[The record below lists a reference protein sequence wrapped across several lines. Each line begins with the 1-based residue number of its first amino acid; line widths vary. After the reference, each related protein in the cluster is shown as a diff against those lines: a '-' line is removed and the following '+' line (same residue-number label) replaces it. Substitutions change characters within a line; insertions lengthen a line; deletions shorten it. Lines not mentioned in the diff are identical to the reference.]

1 MRALLTGSTGFVGQ
15 NLMRH
20 LRQQGWAV
28 ETIGRQDTPADMD
41 SKMSQFKPDVVI
53 HLATLF
59 IAEHKPTD
67 IANLMQS
74 NLTFG
79 AQVVDSM
86 VRHGVLNLINTGT
99 LWQYYEGD
107 RLTPSSLY
115 SATKSAFEDVLRFF
129 SSSYGLNVTNLMLS
143 DTYGP
148 KDPRGK
154 LLSKLITMAGTSE
167 SLQLSPGDQKIE
179 WTFIEDIV
187 SGFEHAAKRLVAKQE
202 SQKFVHYTVTSGETV
217 SLKDTVRICEEVLG
231 KKINIEFGAKPYR
244 KREIMAPSKLDPVL
258 PGWSAKVSLR
268 QGIEVCSRVRV
279 V

>member
-1 MRALLTGSTGFVGQ
+1 MKALLTGATGFVGQ
-15 NLMRH
+15 NLVKH
-20 LRQQGWAV
+20 FRQLGWGV
-28 ETIGRQDTPADMD
+28 ETIGRQDSPTDMD
-41 SKMSQFKPDVVI
+41 SKMRQFKPDVVI

-67 IANLMQS
+67 IPNLIQS

-79 AQVVDSM
+79 TQVVDSM
-86 VRHGVLNLINTGT
+86 VRHGALNLINTGT

-107 RLTPSSLY
+107 RFTPSSLY

-129 SSSYGLNVTNLMLS
+129 SSSYGLQVTNLMLS

-154 LLSKLITMAGTSE
+154 LLSKLISMAGTSE
-167 SLQLSPGDQKIE
+167 SLQLSPGDQLLE

-187 SGFEHAAKRLVAKQE
+187 KGFEVAAKRLVEKKE
-202 SQKFVHYTVTSGETV
+202 SNQFVHYTLTSGETI
-217 SLKDTVRICEEVLG
+217 SLKDTVKVCESVLG

-244 KREIMAPSKLDPVL
+244 KREIMAPSKLDPIL
-258 PGWSAKVSLR
+258 PGWSAQVSLR
-268 QGIEVCSRVRV
+268 QGIEVCSRV
-279 V
+279 

>member
-20 LRQQGWAV
+20 LRQQGWTV

-79 AQVVDSM
+79 TQVVDSM

-217 SLKDTVRICEEVLG
+217 SLKDTVKICEEVLG

-268 QGIEVCSRVRV
+268 QGIEVCSRV
-279 V
+279 

>member
-15 NLMRH
+15 NLMKH
-20 LRQQGWAV
+20 LQRQGWDV
-28 ETIGRQDTPADMD
+28 ETIGRKDTTADID
-41 SKMSQFKPDVVI
+41 AKMSQFKPDVVI

-59 IAEHKPTD
+59 IAEHKTTD
-67 IANLMQS
+67 IGNLIQS
-74 NLTFG
+74 NLMFG
-79 AQVVDSM
+79 TQVVDSM
-86 VRHGVLNLINTGT
+86 VRNGITNLINTGT

-107 RLTPSSLY
+107 RFTPSSLY

-129 SSSYGLNVTNLMLS
+129 SSSNGIQVINLMLS

-154 LLSKLITMAGTSE
+154 LLSKLISMAGTSE
-167 SLQLSPGDQKIE
+167 SLQLSPGDQLLE

-187 SGFEHAAKRLVAKQE
+187 KGFEVAAKRLIGKQE
-202 SQKFVHYTVTSGETV
+202 TQKFTHYTLTSGETV
-217 SLKDTVRICEEVLG
+217 SLKDTVKICEDVLG

-258 PGWSAKVSLR
+258 PGWSPQVSLR
-268 QGIEVCSRVRV
+268 QGIEACSRV
-279 V
+279 

>member
-15 NLMRH
+15 NLMKH
-20 LRQQGWAV
+20 LRQQGWDV
-28 ETIGRQDTPADMD
+28 ETIGREDSPADMD

-59 IAEHKPTD
+59 IAEHKTAD
-67 IANLMQS
+67 IPNLIQS

-79 AQVVDSM
+79 TQVVDAM
-86 VRHGVLNLINTGT
+86 ARNGVLNFINTGT

-107 RLTPSSLY
+107 RFTPSSLY

-129 SSSYGLNVTNLMLS
+129 GSAYNLQVINLMLS

-154 LLSKLITMAGTSE
+154 LLSKLISMAGTSE
-167 SLQLSPGDQKIE
+167 SLQLSPGDQLLE

-187 SGFEHAAKRLVAKQE
+187 KGFEVAAKRLTGKQE
-202 SQKFVHYTVTSGETV
+202 TQKFAHYTLTSGETV
-217 SLKDTVRICEEVLG
+217 SLKDTVKICEGVLG

-258 PGWSAKVSLR
+258 PGWSAQVSLR
-268 QGIEVCSRVRV
+268 QGVEACSRV
-279 V
+279 